1 MSVDIEKLRKFTDY
15 CYRFCHVPPEQVLAV
30 RDCQSVYHVPL
41 LLQEQNLLHI
51 LERRLNLTKIPRTVE
66 MKCRGEALMDKW
78 KQLTDRHSRF
88 HEELDIVI
96 VGKYTSLQDSYIS
109 VVKSLEHAALSIN
122 RKLVVKWV
130 EASLLEVVETGES
143 PLKHHE
149 AWATLCSASGIVVPG
164 GFGTRGIEGK
174 VAAAKW
180 ARENK
185 VPYLGICLGMQT
197 AVIEFARN
205 VCGLHGT

>member
-1 MSVDIEKLRKFTDY
+1 MV
-15 CYRFCHVPPEQVLAV
+15 Q
-30 RDCQSVYHVPL
+30 
-41 LLQEQNLLHI
+41 I
-51 LERRLNLTKIPRTVE
+51 LERRLNLTKIPRSPE
-66 MKCRGEALMDKW
+66 MISRGEGLMNKW
-78 KQLTDRHSRF
+78 RQLTDRHFRL
-88 HEELDIVI
+88 HEEVSICI

-109 VVKSLEHAALSIN
+109 VVKSLEHAALSVN

-130 EASLLEVVETGES
+130 EASDLETVDVGDS

-149 AWATLCSASGIVVPG
+149 AWSNLCSAAGILVPG

-205 VCGLHGT
+205 ICQINGRHCNRMYC